1 MIKAIETLYAGYRFR
16 SRLEARW
23 AVFFNALGIEW
34 QYEPQGFEIGTGCGS
49 FEECKCDGWPSC
61 ACDPATSLTRYLPDF
76 YLPQEKLWI
85 EVKGV
90 IDSDPLLTLAV
101 HCLDPWS
108 GPTLP
113 DGDRLMI
120 VGELPPPH
128 SEQFCMHE
136 IYYWR
141 KGTARELAY
150 FDTRHVDREWRPEP
164 LIRPLNNWGSVN
176 GLSDCYDGTA
186 VGGTPTAH
194 SYMGEVRPYWI
205 VDNGITLARRQFDW
219 DEKFARKF
227 SESWF
232 GPAIKG
238 GNPYAD
244 PAVTAAYD
252 TARQARFEHGETPR
266 G

>member
-1 MIKAIETLYAGYRFR
+1 VTIKAIETAYAGCRFR

-34 QYEPQGFEIGTGCGS
+34 QYEPEGFEIGTGYGPCDCGGPQC
-49 FEECKCDGWPSC
+49 FCDN
-61 ACDPATSLTRYLPDF
+61 TLLTRYLPDF
-76 YLPQEKLWI
+76 YLPRDKLWI

-90 IDSDPLLTLAV
+90 IDSDPLLKLAV

-136 IYYWR
+136 IYYWI

-150 FDTRHVDREWRPEP
+150 FDTRQEP
-164 LIRPLNNWGSVN
+164 LIRPLRNWGPVN
-176 GLSDCYDGTA
+176 NLSDRYDGTCINNA
-186 VGGTPTAH
+186 TPAAH
-194 SYMGEVRPYWI
+194 SHSDMGEVRPYWLI
-205 VDNGITLARRQFDW
+205 DNGITLARRQFDW
-219 DEKFARKF
+219 SEKYARKF
-227 SESWF
+227 SEFWF
-232 GPAIKG
+232 QVDVKG

-244 PAVTAAYD
+244 PAVVAAYD

-266 G
+266 V